1 MKKYLLILLLPL
13 LMLVNTARAEMI
25 VPDRP
30 DNGIYDVNHL
40 LSQSTANRVKEFNAE
55 FDTHFDVY
63 ITDTLY
69 GDSIDHFASN
79 VAEYWLGRSKSEVKK
94 IFTLVIATREKQIKL
109 NTSFFASYDID
120 EYEADEVLKK
130 SVEALESDK
139 YDEAVT
145 SAINELQ
152 HKLTKKYYDN
162 APESDDPESNLSH
175 LDPEP
180 NFFNSGEYRGAF
192 YLYSALILGVYII
205 PISIPI
211 ICLLVF
217 IYFVKKQ
224 KKQTQQEN
232 TESAITENKEPVF
245 SNYEESKESSHF
257 DSPFE

>member
-79 VAEYWLGRSKSEVKK
+79 VAEYWLGRSKSDVKK

-162 APESDDPESNLSH
+162 APESDEPESNLSH
-175 LDPEP
+175 LDPKP
-180 NFFNSGEYRGAF
+180 NFFNSDQYRGAVYMF
-192 YLYSALILGVYII
+192 SAIILGVYVI

-211 ICLLVF
+211 ICFLIVYY
-217 IYFVKKQ
+217 IVKRKP
-224 KKQTQQEN
+224 KSKQEN
-232 TESAITENKEPVF
+232 TESAITETKEQT
-245 SNYEESKESSHF
+245 STNYEESKETSHF